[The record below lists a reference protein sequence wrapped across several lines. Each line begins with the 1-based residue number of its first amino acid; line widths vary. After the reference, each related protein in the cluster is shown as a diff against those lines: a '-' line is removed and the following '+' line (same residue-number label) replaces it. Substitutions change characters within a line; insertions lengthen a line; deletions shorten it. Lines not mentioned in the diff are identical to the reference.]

1 LFKLHSNIFL
11 KDHSPPADGHAI
23 RGIMSKINEQTKF
36 VNWFAA
42 KIGEINAK
50 IALAERFMQ

>member
-1 LFKLHSNIFL
+1 MSNI
-11 KDHSPPADGHAI
+11 
-23 RGIMSKINEQTKF
+23 NQQTKF
-36 VNWFAA
+36 ADLFAA